1 MAAWGDFH
9 SVAWFWTL
17 AKKPKQNYSDLSHAQ
32 LVIPKWRVFLFSEE
46 YLGESSLQIPLIN
59 SGLGITVLFR

>member
-9 SVAWFWTL
+9 SVPGFGHWQ
-17 AKKPKQNYSDLSHAQ
+17 KNLSKIIATYPRAQ